1 MHLEALLRWLW
12 RVAVVV
18 AEAAQRAKSVTTKVS
33 IGLLN
38 CTLFNYSPNDML
50 LDSPQH
56 QILSQEGIQI
66 CDDLDFSFLLW
77 IWLEMGSTAWRRR
90 KSLHVV
96 VTIKELNLALETRK
110 LRKDS
115 VEVVQ
120 VSLLLL
126 CLSQRAPHG
135 NCYLQSQSKIILLF
149 YCFNF
154 KNVSYIFYYCRL

>member
-50 LDSPQH
+50 LDSPQPQH

-66 CDDLDFSFLLW
+66 CDDLDFSFLL
-77 IWLEMGSTAWRRR
+77 
-90 KSLHVV
+90 
-96 VTIKELNLALETRK
+96 
-110 LRKDS
+110 
-115 VEVVQ
+115 
-120 VSLLLL
+120 
-126 CLSQRAPHG
+126 
-135 NCYLQSQSKIILLF
+135 
-149 YCFNF
+149 
-154 KNVSYIFYYCRL
+154 